1 MKISILV
8 LAVAFLLNAQ
18 TLKLPVNIEALSH
31 LATETVDVTMD
42 ASMIR
47 FAEKF
52 LSEKDPDQVK
62 TKRVLRGLNAIYVK
76 TLEFARSG
84 SYSMSDLDAVRE
96 QLRSPGWSRMIQA
109 REDDEH
115 VEVYARMQ
123 GGEMTGLLVL
133 NAEPRELTIVHL
145 DGTVRPEDLA
155 SLSGRVGLPK
165 MRIGGIL

>member
-8 LAVAFLLNAQ
+8 LAAAFLLNAQ

-62 TKRVLRGLNAIYVK
+62 TK
-76 TLEFARSG
+76 FARSG

-96 QLRSPGWSRMIQA
+96 QLRGPGWSRMIQA
-109 REDDEH
+109 REEDEH